1 MAVEVEASGQ
11 VDEFL
16 RVLRRRAWWIIVPVA
31 LIGSL
36 GVFFAVV
43 VPKKYVS
50 TAKVMVRNLQDITGN
65 FDAEIA
71 AIEGKVAPY
80 NLRSNVRIESVILD
94 LGWPEFRSLKG
105 AEKNEYIGDVLRD
118 LSVDL
123 PSMSDDSG
131 RQLVSVEYKNTSPD
145 RAFSFLDALVDSW
158 KDEVLRRQLQKEK
171 KEELETK
178 EQIQRNQKALSRIRD
193 QESQLRLDNQIP
205 PPRQTVRGPEQPEHP
220 SFTQL
225 TDVENDIAAL
235 NDEIEEGAA
244 ELERLTEERDLLP
257 QFVDA
262 DDLDLGG
269 AKTAEIERID
279 SKIDK
284 LLMEIDAGGWREG
297 HSDWNSRM
305 RKIKSLRT
313 EREFILSRM
322 EGTGFERLD
331 EQQNQERLALTKDI
345 ERKERV
351 LRQKR
356 ARLAQRKQRRL
367 TLVSETQ
374 RITEAYGE
382 LDELSTDKQKL
393 TTSNQVLQ
401 QKLDK
406 LMIQVKILDGP
417 DGDPFEE
424 LKKPVLPGRATSPNP
439 WIIGI
444 GSILFGLAIGL
455 GLAILLEYSKNC
467 FRSARELSRAMPHPV
482 LGTVNAI
489 RTRRERARAAVVRT
503 VVGGGSLAFVVG
515 VIFVTWAYALNRDAL
530 TDSLVDAIDGFRRML
545 M

>member
-1 MAVEVEASGQ
+1 
-11 VDEFL
+11 
-16 RVLRRRAWWIIVPVA
+16 
-31 LIGSL
+31 
-36 GVFFAVV
+36 
-43 VPKKYVS
+43 
-50 TAKVMVRNLQDITGN
+50 
-65 FDAEIA
+65 
-71 AIEGKVAPY
+71 
-80 NLRSNVRIESVILD
+80 
-94 LGWPEFRSLKG
+94 
-105 AEKNEYIGDVLRD
+105 
-118 LSVDL
+118 
-123 PSMSDDSG
+123 
-131 RQLVSVEYKNTSPD
+131 
-145 RAFSFLDALVDSW
+145 
-158 KDEVLRRQLQKEK
+158 
-171 KEELETK
+171 
-178 EQIQRNQKALSRIRD
+178 
-193 QESQLRLDNQIP
+193 
-205 PPRQTVRGPEQPEHP
+205 
-220 SFTQL
+220 
-225 TDVENDIAAL
+225 
-235 NDEIEEGAA
+235 

-382 LDELSTDKQKL
+382 LDELSADKQKL
-393 TTSNQVLQ
+393 TTSNQLLQ

-424 LKKPVLPGRATSPNP
+424 LKKPVLPGKATSPNP